1 MRGQSRTWISKRRR
15 EERDV
20 RIPYPRRYLQRAVLR
35 GLARVL
41 FGLLSKL
48 EITGLDNFP
57 ESGPLLVVGN
67 HVAAFEAALM
77 VVYAPLQVELLAAGD
92 IPLDP
97 NLSPFANAYGYI
109 PIKRGTMDRQ
119 ALSKA
124 LDVLKQ
130 DGVIGIFP
138 EGGIWEP
145 GPKRP
150 QSGVAWLSYYAQ
162 APVVPIGFGGME
174 GAISKLIK
182 FKRPALQMHVG
193 EPLPPVRRVKGQSRK
208 ACFEQAATRIMDAV
222 YALIP
227 EEDKRYQSDVLNERF
242 ALHVAVYDGTSAQPE
257 GVGPA
262 AQRRR
267 VVDYPDALAI
277 TQEAALSKF
286 FHRPVLLD
294 IFGRNLKL
302 PVRALQDL
310 ASEPPSP
317 PPSAQVV
324 VALDPILVYL
334 EEENPYL
341 FTYRF
346 GYDWGTAMKEALVQ
360 LRALAGWAAE
370 RDYELEVVPIRRYYS
385 VSRGEEVV
393 EIQPGALPKM

>member
-1 MRGQSRTWISKRRR
+1 MSKRDHGQ
-15 EERDV
+15 RDV
-20 RIPYPRRYLQRAVLR
+20 RMPYPRRYLQRAVLR

-57 ESGPLLVVGN
+57 ERGPLLVVGN

-97 NLSPFANAYGYI
+97 NLSPFASAYGYI
-109 PIKRGTMDRQ
+109 PINRGAMDRQ

-150 QSGVAWLSYYAQ
+150 QSGVAWLSYYAH

-174 GAISKLIK
+174 GAIDKLIK

-193 EPLPPVRRVKGQSRK
+193 EPLPPVRRIKGQSRK

-222 YALIP
+222 YALVP
-227 EEDKRYQSDVLNERF
+227 EEDKRYQSEVLNERF
-242 ALHVAVYDGTSAQPE
+242 ALHVAVYDDTSAQSEDVEPS
-257 GVGPA
+257 A
-262 AQRRR
+262 RRD
-267 VVDYPDALAI
+267 VDYPDALTI
-277 TQEAALSKF
+277 SQEAALSKF

-294 IFGRNLKL
+294 IFNRNLKL
-302 PVRALQDL
+302 PVQALQAL
-310 ASEPPSP
+310 VCKPASLP
-317 PPSAQVV
+317 PPAQIVA
-324 VALDPILVYL
+324 ALDPILIYL

-370 RDYELEVVPIRRYYS
+370 RDYGLEVVPIRRYYS

-393 EIQPGALPKM
+393 ETQPGALPKM

>member
-1 MRGQSRTWISKRRR
+1 MDGQAYDIR
-15 EERDV
+15 
-20 RIPYPRRYLQRAVLR
+20 YPRRYLQRAGLR
-35 GLARVL
+35 LLARAL
-41 FGLLSKL
+41 FGVLSRL
-48 EITGLDNFP
+48 EVTGLENFP
-57 ESGPLLVVGN
+57 EHGPLLVVGN

-77 VVYAPLQVELLAAGD
+77 VVYAPVQVELLAAGD

-109 PIKRGTMDRQ
+109 PINRGALDRQ

-174 GAISKLIK
+174 GAVSQLMK
-182 FKRPALQMHVG
+182 FKRPAFAMHVG
-193 EPLPPVRRVKGQSRK
+193 KPLPPVRRTKGQSRK
-208 ACFEQAATRIMDAV
+208 ACFEQAAAQIMDAV
-222 YALIP
+222 YALVP
-227 EEDKRYQSDVLNERF
+227 EEDKRHQAEVSDERF
-242 ALHVAVYDGTSAQPE
+242 ELHVAVYDAA
-257 GVGPA
+257 GV
-262 AQRRR
+262 Q
-267 VVDYPDALAI
+267 VDYPEALTI
-277 TQEAALSKF
+277 TRAVALSKF

-294 IFGRNLKL
+294 IFSRNLRL
-302 PVRALQDL
+302 PVQALQDL
-310 ASEPPSP
+310 VHDHGAPHRPDR
-317 PPSAQVV
+317 VV
-324 VALDPILVYL
+324 VALDAMLRYL

-346 GYDWGTAMKEALVQ
+346 GYDWGVAMQASLVQ
-360 LRALAGWAAE
+360 LRALAAWAVE
-370 RDYELEVVPIRRYYS
+370 RGYTLEVIPIRRYYS
-385 VSRGEEVV
+385 LSRDQEVV
-393 EIQPGALPKM
+393 ETQPGALPKM